1 VLPIVVAALHARAGL
16 IEQPELHVHPAIQ
29 LGLGDLFIEAA
40 LREGLRGPLLV
51 ETHSE
56 HLMLRV
62 LRRIRQT
69 TDGELPGDCPP
80 FSPDRVCVSYVDQG
94 PYGARIYRHPI
105 TADGDWE
112 ERWPNGFFTERRR
125 EVLG

>member
-1 VLPIVVAALHARAGL
+1 
-16 IEQPELHVHPAIQ
+16 
-29 LGLGDLFIEAA
+29 
-40 LREGLRGPLLV
+40 
-51 ETHSE
+51 
-56 HLMLRV
+56 M
-62 LRRIRQT
+62 
-69 TDGELPGDCPP
+69 
-80 FSPDRVCVSYVDQG
+80 SYVDQG